1 MYLEITN
8 EYMALLKQKCMIE
21 SELKTCPKGYIYKK
35 KIGDKEYAYLKYR
48 NGSTVESIYLKNNEV
63 EDIESKL
70 NLRKTYEEKLPKI
83 NSRLIEIEKAAEY
96 LSSALSRQLNVLKLS
111 IPMESLSSAERF
123 LSLSFSDAMTS
134 IEGVPV
140 TDDVR
145 NSLSAW
151 ENGKKTFSSIFTDT
165 LKQYGFLTEV

>member
-1 MYLEITN
+1 MYFDITN

-48 NGSTVESIYLKNNEV
+48 NGTTVESVYLKNNEA
-63 EDIESKL
+63 EEIESKL

-83 NSRLIEIEKAAEY
+83 NSRLIEIERAAGY
-96 LSSALSRQLNVLKLS
+96 LSNALSRQLNVLKLS

-134 IEGVPV
+134 IEGIQV
-140 TDDVR
+140 TDDLR
-145 NSLSAW
+145 NTLSAW
-151 ENGKKTFSSIFTDT
+151 QNGKKTFSSIFTDT
-165 LKQYGFLTEV
+165 LRQYGFLTEV

>member
-1 MYLEITN
+1 MYFEITN

-48 NGSTVESIYLKNNEV
+48 NGSTVESVYLRNNEA

-83 NSRLIEIEKAAEY
+83 NSRLMEI
-96 LSSALSRQLNVLKLS
+96 
-111 IPMESLSSAERF
+111 
-123 LSLSFSDAMTS
+123 
-134 IEGVPV
+134 
-140 TDDVR
+140 
-145 NSLSAW
+145 
-151 ENGKKTFSSIFTDT
+151 
-165 LKQYGFLTEV
+165 

>member
-1 MYLEITN
+1 MYFDITN

-83 NSRLIEIEKAAEY
+83 NSRLMEIEKAAEY

-140 TDDVR
+140 TNDVR

-151 ENGKKTFSSIFTDT
+151 GNGKKTFSSIFTDT
-165 LKQYGFLTEV
+165 LKQYGFLSEV

>member
-1 MYLEITN
+1 MYFDITN
-8 EYMALLKQKCMIE
+8 EYIALLKQKCMIE

-48 NGSTVESIYLKNNEV
+48 NGTTVESVYLKNNEA
-63 EDIESKL
+63 EEIESKL

-83 NSRLIEIEKAAEY
+83 NSRLIEIEWAAGY
-96 LSSALSRQLNVLKLS
+96 LSNALSRQLNVLKLS
-111 IPMESLSSAERF
+111 IPMESLSSTERF

-134 IEGVPV
+134 IEGIPV

-151 ENGKKTFSSIFTDT
+151 KNGKKTFSSIFIDT
-165 LKQYGFLTEV
+165 LRQYGFITEE